1 MAVRFKELFGLG
13 SVSDE
18 AIERAAS
25 LGRDEAPAS
34 WGRYRDLRLENG
46 ITLIRRLVPRAWDEN
61 GRPTRIQEVEA
72 ALSFDAPTEMSF
84 LVWDSI
90 FRTISGITPSSIGLS
105 KKISAAF
112 F

>member
-34 WGRYRDLRLENG
+34 WGG
-46 ITLIRRLVPRAWDEN
+46 TA
-61 GRPTRIQEVEA
+61 T
-72 ALSFDAPTEMSF
+72 
-84 LVWDSI
+84 
-90 FRTISGITPSSIGLS
+90 
-105 KKISAAF
+105 
-112 F
+112 